1 MHTPTWFKR
10 AATTSAAITL
20 AAGTVGIG
28 LATTASAAPNLTAL
42 TSTDTTY
49 LSDTLGL
56 PAQTVVETV
65 TYDRFQW
72 LLQQPGQYAFV
83 IGSAYSPG
91 FAEKVVKA
99 DAAAKAAGASRIYWF
114 DPNLTGVEGIRNLDT
129 RNPSGINLSASSQAT
144 FGKIWTN
151 VLGQYLGNGYKA
163 TPNGDRNTVTVTAD
177 DSVIN
182 DAVDPVWDYR
192 STETPAVTATDSI
205 LFVYDKDHTS
215 SGAADKIVDWVNLT
229 TTDTA
234 DVQAEVTSALASVGG
249 SAIDSRSQF
258 EWWKSAA
265 NFKHDLTYPDD
276 ARYGG
281 DILED
286 ADNAD
291 GWRIQ
296 QVTYPELVHLL
307 DKNGANDNFVLLFG
321 GTWCHNTRAV
331 IKQVNHEAQTHGVQ
345 TVYNFDLVLDGGT
358 VNGANGGSNPIHVRD
373 NAGTNTRPS
382 YVYGDIVSTYFPN
395 VVTQYDPATAGVSY
409 YPGGDLNAATKTV
422 RKGQVPFLL
431 HYKHGT
437 GAAPSATAVQRQWI
451 RDEGNGAYREYMSEW
466 WFTNPSAR
474 LGLKFD
480 ISDESAL
487 TPDQLGALSDAH
499 DRADFGA
506 EAVRELGVFFSA
518 LPGVTAANP
527 AIDAATVP
535 FGSPADVT
543 VSVPDT
549 GGHAPSGTVTL
560 TIDGVSYAAAI
571 SGNAITFHL
580 AGLSIG
586 THSYTVDYTGDPAI
600 QDFSRTGSITVS
612 KAVATVI
619 GSLVQ
624 APTPSDTGAY
634 TAVVVGTPGQAQP
647 SGTVTVTFTGASST
661 VTRTGTLSAGSAT
674 VTLPALAAGTWNI
687 SVSYSGD
694 GVYNAATSTGTL
706 VVNAPATTAPAATS
720 PASTP
725 AAGATSA
732 ALAADPAI
740 SVTVS
745 SAEAG
750 ETNTATL
757 DATAVQTET
766 DANPLVTAGVPD
778 SSDGATASGDQAT
791 STQAT
796 GTQPADESEGVS
808 TGILTL
814 GGLAGAGV
822 VTRLVFYLLA
832 RRARGI

>member
-1 MHTPTWFKR
+1 MHTPTWLRR
-10 AATTSAAITL
+10 AATASAALTL
-20 AAGTVGIG
+20 AVGTVGIG
-28 LATTASAAPNLTAL
+28 VATTASAAPNLTAL

-56 PAQTVVETV
+56 PTDTVVETV

-72 LLQQPGQYAFV
+72 LLQQPGQYVFV

-91 FAEKVVKA
+91 FADKVVSA
-99 DAAAKAAGASRIYWF
+99 DRAAKNAGASRIYWF
-114 DPNLTGVEGIRNLDT
+114 DPNLTGVEGPRNLDT
-129 RNPSGINLSASSQAT
+129 RNPAGINLNADSQDA
-144 FGKIWTN
+144 FAKVWTN
-151 VLGQYLGNGYKA
+151 VLGQYLGNGYKS
-163 TPNGDRNTVTVTAD
+163 TPDSRRTAVTVTAD

-192 STETPAVTATDSI
+192 STETPAVSSTDSI

-215 SGAADKIVDWVNLT
+215 AGEADKIVDWVNLT
-229 TTDTA
+229 ATNAAAVDS
-234 DVQAEVTSALASVGG
+234 EVTAALASVGG
-249 SAIDSRSQF
+249 AAIDSRSQF
-258 EWWKSAA
+258 DWWESAA
-265 NFKHDLTYPDD
+265 NFKHDLAYPDD

-307 DKNGANDNFVLLFG
+307 NKNGANDNFVLLFG

-331 IKQVNHEAQTHGVQ
+331 LKQVNHEAQTHGVQ

-358 VNGANGGSNPIHVRD
+358 VNGSNSGSNPIHVRD
-373 NAGTNTRPS
+373 HARTDTRPS

-395 VVTQYDPATAGVSY
+395 VVTEYDPASSGVSY
-409 YPGGDLNAATKTV
+409 YPGGDLNAATQTV

-437 GAAPSATAVQRQWI
+437 GATPSATAVQRQWI

-474 LGLKFD
+474 LGLNFD
-480 ISDESAL
+480 ISDESVL
-487 TPDQLGALSDAH
+487 TSQQLDQLASA
-499 DRADFGA
+499 RSKADFGA

-543 VSVPDT
+543 VTVPDT

-571 SGNAITFHL
+571 SGNSLTFHL

-600 QDFSRTGSITVS
+600 QDFSRSGTITVS
-612 KAVATVI
+612 KAVATVV

-634 TAVVVGTPGQAQP
+634 TAIVVGTPGEAQP

-661 VTRTGTLSAGSAT
+661 VTRTSTLAAGSAT
-674 VTLPALAAGTWNI
+674 ITIPALAAGTWNI

-694 GVYNAATSTGTL
+694 SLYSTATSTGTL
-706 VVNAPATTAPAATS
+706 VINAPATVSNPLAANPVNAAAATTR
-720 PASTP
+720 P
-725 AAGATSA
+725 A

-745 SAEAG
+745 SPDDAADEDAADDTAEVAQEDAELTTG
-750 ETNTATL
+750 DVPNDADATTAT
-757 DATAVQTET
+757 
-766 DANPLVTAGVPD
+766 
-778 SSDGATASGDQAT
+778 GAESART
-791 STQAT
+791 STQA
-796 GTQPADESEGVS
+796 AAEESEGVS
-808 TGILTL
+808 AGIVTL

-832 RRARGI
+832 RRGAGI